1 MNQHSNQ
8 YIRVL
13 VQPLSRI
20 PSIERGNGSLD
31 DVLRVFLHLSLV
43 AAFGMMAS
51 HLLTFVLSLISPI
64 LNLIILFTV
73 TSLLTT
79 PKVINTD
86 IVLPLSVILEVVTSF
101 ASPSSQVISFIQF
114 SFYAQI
120 IILIALFLLDIKF
133 EVVPSF
139 VFVCLLRSQT
149 PSRSIFL
156 RCFMQV
162 SAGIIGVTVGRL
174 IEQIIFLSNP
184 LEIEGEIETNGGG
197 DGRLIVWKK
206 RRSSSSSSSSV
217 RIRRTSLPL
226 LGSRSHSI
234 GNPVRVDTCLSSS
247 QSFLFPPLP
256 SFVSCST
263 FSVLPSPILFF
274 LFLTL
279 YCDRRMSFP
288 HSIFGMVSKR
298 GK

>member
-20 PSIERGNGSLD
+20 PSIERGDGSLD

-43 AAFGMMAS
+43 AAVGVMGS
-51 HLLTFVLSLISPI
+51 HLLTFVFSLISPI

-73 TSLLTT
+73 TSLSTT

-86 IVLPLSVILEVVTSF
+86 IVLPLSVILEVATSF
-101 ASPSSQVISFIQF
+101 ASPSSQIISCIQF

-133 EVVPSF
+133 EVIPSF

-149 PSRSIFL
+149 PSRSILL

-162 SAGIIGVTVGRL
+162 SAGIIGVTVGRF
-174 IEQIIFLSNP
+174 IEQIIFLSSP
-184 LEIEGEIETNGGG
+184 LEVEGETDTNGGGG

-206 RRSSSSSSSSV
+206 RRSSSSSSSSSV

-234 GNPVRVDTCLSSS
+234 GNPVRGVLLLMLLKLS
-247 QSFLFPPLP
+247 
-256 SFVSCST
+256 
-263 FSVLPSPILFF
+263 
-274 LFLTL
+274 
-279 YCDRRMSFP
+279 
-288 HSIFGMVSKR
+288 
-298 GK
+298 

>member
-1 MNQHSNQ
+1 M
-8 YIRVL
+8 
-13 VQPLSRI
+13 
-20 PSIERGNGSLD
+20 D
-31 DVLRVFLHLSLV
+31 DVVRVFLHLSLV
-43 AAFGMMAS
+43 AAVGMMAS

-64 LNLIILFTV
+64 LNVIILFTV
-73 TSLLTT
+73 TSLLTR
-79 PKVINTD
+79 PQVINTD
-86 IVLPLSVILEVVTSF
+86 IVLPLSVILEAATSF

-139 VFVCLLRSQT
+139 LFVCLLRSQT

-162 SAGIIGVTVGRL
+162 SGGIIGVTVGRF
-174 IEQIIFLSNP
+174 IEQIIFLPNP
-184 LEIEGEIETNGGG
+184 LEPAGETETNGG

-206 RRSSSSSSSSV
+206 RRSSSSSSSSSV

-234 GNPVRVDTCLSSS
+234 GNPVRVL
-247 QSFLFPPLP
+247 LLMPLA
-256 SFVSCST
+256 
-263 FSVLPSPILFF
+263 
-274 LFLTL
+274 
-279 YCDRRMSFP
+279 
-288 HSIFGMVSKR
+288 
-298 GK
+298 